1 MVAVGGN
8 VMQQPASAPSPAPL
22 VFMIFSGPPMTAQC
36 ANIHAAD
43 SGNPCGAWRAKL
55 ILVEFRYS
63 ARQQRMLGLRFASS
77 SVKPAIY
84 KPIGPAVT
92 APDLPSPAPC
102 QMPTTDRFLGQR
114 FGFIFVHRKDR
125 NVVFEDCCH
134 HCGFSAMTN
143 LVPSVSTPVRYISS
157 RTQWLS
163 WLLPAWVTR
172 FATHQIRGEN
182 QCRGSGNPSSGMLS
196 ARSWFMWPGLIAKYV
211 PRTRQSA

>member
-8 VMQQPASAPSPAPL
+8 VSSNAANAPSPAPL
-22 VFMIFSGPPMTAQC
+22 VFMIFSGRPCTAQC

-43 SGNPCGAWRAKL
+43 SGNPCGHGAAKL

-63 ARQQRMLGLRFASS
+63 ARQQRSWVLRFASS

-84 KPIGPAVT
+84 KPIGRRCT

-102 QMPTTDRFLGQR
+102 QMPTTDAFSGQR

-125 NVVFEDCCH
+125 DVALRNCCH

-143 LVPSVSTPVRYISS
+143 LVPSSAPPVRYISS

-163 WLLPAWVTR
+163 WLLPHGFTR
-172 FATHQIRGEN
+172 LATHQIRGEN
-182 QCRGSGNPSSGMLS
+182 QCRGSAITSSGILS
-196 ARSWFMWPGLIAKYV
+196 ARSWFMWPGL
-211 PRTRQSA
+211 